1 MANNNDSSD
10 NRAKK
15 SSSCGHLM
23 PGWDNHKYC
32 FKCREAG
39 KGDDLCALKKDC
51 LLCASFSEDQKC
63 KLNSKHSKGK
73 KSVKETA
80 VEKPK
85 IDDSILDEDDN
96 SSVTNVAQSSTSNNQ
111 ALAAILSQLTFIS
124 NRLSAVEKR
133 DSPMQADIVEAS
145 PRGSSDYREKDYLFG
160 KCFRRGPVEMFSGEE
175 NPCNDNRVSVPT
187 KRCRIEISD
196 GEYDSSQE
204 EKQPGPSYSDT
215 LLTVKKWLDIDITDT
230 DAIIA
235 PSVFSQAHKIKKS
248 AQVSLALPPAENM
261 VNLWDFKE
269 YEASGISKG
278 QDNMKNKSSR
288 KNPLA
293 RGQFLNFDRPN
304 MKWYNMTPQPH
315 ALGAPKLQDAFRNI
329 TSPQFQTPTTVSTP
343 LKQYTLWESV
353 NRENINVLNHIFWF
367 NCANMKST
375 EEMEKQFSIIKSA
388 QSEGDFNNAME
399 YVQECLQLQATINQS
414 LEKSLESLLFFSILF
429 CTFIALN
436 LC

>member
-1 MANNNDSSD
+1 MANNNDSAD
-10 NRAKK
+10 NKAKK

-23 PGWDNHKYC
+23 PGWDNHRYC

-51 LLCASFSEDQKC
+51 LLCASFYEDQKH

-80 VEKPK
+80 IEKPK

-111 ALAAILSQLTFIS
+111 ALAAILSQLTSIS

-133 DSPMQADIVEAS
+133 DSPMQADISEAS
-145 PRGSSDYREKDYLFG
+145 LRGSSDCREKTISSENAS
-160 KCFRRGPVEMFSGEE
+160 VEVQSKRSAEE

-204 EKQPGPSYSDT
+204 EKQPGPSYSET

-288 KNPLA
+288 KNPSQ
-293 RGQFLNFDRPN
+293 G
-304 MKWYNMTPQPH
+304 
-315 ALGAPKLQDAFRNI
+315 
-329 TSPQFQTPTTVSTP
+329 S
-343 LKQYTLWESV
+343 
-353 NRENINVLNHIFWF
+353 IF
-367 NCANMKST
+367 
-375 EEMEKQFSIIKSA
+375 E
-388 QSEGDFNNAME
+388 
-399 YVQECLQLQATINQS
+399 L
-414 LEKSLESLLFFSILF
+414 
-429 CTFIALN
+429 
-436 LC
+436 